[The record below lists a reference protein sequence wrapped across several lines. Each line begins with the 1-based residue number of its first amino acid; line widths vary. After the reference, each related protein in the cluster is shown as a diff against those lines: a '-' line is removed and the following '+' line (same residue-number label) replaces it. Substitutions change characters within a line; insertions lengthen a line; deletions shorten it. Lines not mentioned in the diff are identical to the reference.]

1 MFFLFEMIRTSL
13 EGEMT
18 MAKAVKKKAPA
29 KKVAKKV
36 AKKPAAKRKKAA

>member
-13 EGEMT
+13 EGEIT

-29 KKVAKKV
+29 KKAKKV
-36 AKKPAAKRKKAA
+36 AKKSTAKRRKAA